1 MAQPQPNI
9 ANINAA
15 INGMAALRNN
25 MAQGVQAYNALQGQF
40 DTELSRC
47 ANYPV
52 VQMQQQLVDIKRAI
66 QAIQQAIQQASTKNS
81 AE

>member
-1 MAQPQPNI
+1 MAQPQPQPNF

-15 INGMAALRNN
+15 LNGMAALRNN
-25 MAQGVQAYNALQGQF
+25 MAQEVQAYNALQGQF

-52 VQMQQQLVDIKRAI
+52 VQMQQQLV
-66 QAIQQAIQQASTKNS
+66 AIQQAIQQSSAKLS

>member
-9 ANINAA
+9 ANLNAA
-15 INGMAALRNN
+15 INGMAAIKSN
-25 MAQGVQAYNALQGQF
+25 MAQEVQAYNALEGQLH
-40 DTELSRC
+40 TELSRC

-52 VQMQQQLVDIKRAI
+52 VQIQQQLVAI
-66 QAIQQAIQQASTKNS
+66 QQAIVAIQQAIQQSSAQNS